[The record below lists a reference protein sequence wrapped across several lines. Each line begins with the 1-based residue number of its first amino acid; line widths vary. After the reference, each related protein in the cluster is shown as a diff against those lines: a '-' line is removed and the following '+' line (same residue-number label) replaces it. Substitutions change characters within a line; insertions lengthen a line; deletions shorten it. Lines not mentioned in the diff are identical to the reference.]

1 MPLVMVT
8 SVNGG
13 AGKTML
19 TANLAV
25 GLRSVGW
32 RVLAVDFNPQDS
44 LKLHFGLD
52 PFDGRGFAAQML
64 AGASWEDSVYGAEAG
79 IDVMPFGRVRGA
91 LSGSVAGLLAADTD
105 RVVANLAELATG
117 RMVLVDAPSMPSA
130 GTRALLAAANVVI
143 VATATDAGS
152 YAALSLAD
160 ADSFLGASG
169 VMARTLVV
177 ANFYDEGSR
186 LQRGIRGLLD
196 HVFGAKLA
204 AIIERDDLVD
214 EALASRRPVL
224 LHDHSSKAARGLVAL
239 AIEVDRLCAP
249 NGELH

>member
-1 MPLVMVT
+1 MPLVAIT
-8 SVNGG
+8 SLKGG

-19 TANLAV
+19 AANLAV

-32 RVLAVDFNPQDS
+32 RVLAADFNPQDA

-52 PFDGRGFAAQML
+52 PFDDRGFAAQML

-91 LSGSVAGLLAADTD
+91 LSGSVAGLLATDTG
-105 RVVANLAELATG
+105 RVIANLAELATG
-117 RMVLVDAPSMPSA
+117 RMVIVDAPTMPSA
-130 GTRALLAAANVVI
+130 GGRGLLAAANVVI

-160 ADSFLGASG
+160 ADAFFAADGI
-169 VMARTLVV
+169 MPRTIVV
-177 ANFYDEGSR
+177 ANFYDETSR
-186 LQRGIRGLLD
+186 LQRGIRSLLGQA
-196 HVFGAKLA
+196 FGAKLA
-204 AIIERDDLVD
+204 ATIERDEMVD
-214 EALASRRPVL
+214 EALASRRPIL

-249 NGELH
+249 HGEVH